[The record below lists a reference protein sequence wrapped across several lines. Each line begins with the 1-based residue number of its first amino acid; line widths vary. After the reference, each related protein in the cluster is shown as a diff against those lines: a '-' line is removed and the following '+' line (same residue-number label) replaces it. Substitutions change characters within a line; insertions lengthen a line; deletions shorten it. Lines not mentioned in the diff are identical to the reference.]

1 MVVGGAGKA
10 RQGVTY
16 FRNGTMTQWEID
28 SLLRDAAVVVYPSLF
43 EGFGLP
49 VLDALGLGRPVVVPD
64 TQVNRELRSLTQ
76 SPDLHLVPHLSELRS
91 VVEDVLQSVV
101 PVQPQPQRS
110 WKAVANEYAQQL
122 EDLLSR
128 DVDQERLA
136 RRWRLMKT
144 LEAYTVR

>member
-1 MVVGGAGKA
+1 
-10 RQGVTY
+10 
-16 FRNGTMTQWEID
+16 MTQWQID
-28 SLLRDAAVVVYPSLF
+28 SLLREAAVVVYPSLF

-76 SPDLHLVPHLSELRS
+76 SPHLHLVPQLSGLRS
-91 VVEDVLQSVV
+91 KVEHVLQNVV
-101 PVQPQPQRS
+101 PVEPQRQRS
-110 WKAVANEYAQQL
+110 WKDVANEYAQAF
-122 EDLLSR
+122 EELLSR
-128 DVDQERLA
+128 DVDQECLT